1 MKPSFRYIKYLVT
14 TLVWIITFLFS
25 RESKLVPIK
34 LEFPKPMFIGTPHNL
49 KVKNLQKPLG
59 KPRPAFLAP
68 VGPKNIALGK
78 PIYSSDDFPVIGEI
92 EMITDGD
99 KNADEGSFVELGPF
113 LQDVTIDLEDN
124 YKMFAF
130 VFLHYH

>member
-1 MKPSFRYIKYLVT
+1 MNPSFRYIKYLVT

-34 LEFPKPMFIGTPHNL
+34 LELPKPMFIGTPQNL

-68 VGPKNIALGK
+68 VGTKNIALGK
-78 PIYSSDDFPVIGEI
+78 
-92 EMITDGD
+92 
-99 KNADEGSFVELGPF
+99 
-113 LQDVTIDLEDN
+113 TI
-124 YKMFAF
+124 
-130 VFLHYH
+130 

>member
-34 LEFPKPMFIGTPHNL
+34 LELPKPMFIGTPQNL

-68 VGPKNIALGK
+68 VGTKNIALGK

-99 KNADEGSFVELGPF
+99 KNADEGSFV
-113 LQDVTIDLEDN
+113 DVDGDRWNTDEYGDRS
-124 YKMFAF
+124 YMWE
-130 VFLHYH
+130 YM